1 MLQQLLI
8 EMTETTNILENP
20 ILRRELIEER
30 EYQLKIA
37 EEAIKKNVL
46 VILPTALGK
55 TIIAVL
61 VAAHFLYNYRDK
73 KVLVMAPT
81 RPLVFQH
88 WETFLK
94 FLKIRQEDVEVL
106 TGKTPPAYR
115 MAAWNGKRRL
125 YFATPQVVANDLER
139 GLRLENFCL
148 LVFDECHRSRKNYAY
163 TKVAKSYVSQCPYPI
178 ILAMTASPGAEREKI
193 EEICKSLFI
202 EHIEIRTEEDPDVL
216 PYTSRIKMEFF
227 SVSLPPDYGEI
238 KQALREMLD
247 AKLKSLVEMG
257 IIKKP
262 SKYVF
267 RTDLLE
273 AGQKIREALSSGG
286 GGALYQ
292 AILLQSAALSL
303 YHALELLESQG
314 VYTFRKFVE
323 KLMRSRKRSHRL
335 IIAELRERKLLDKI
349 LKLDIEHPKV
359 EAVEKIVA
367 EQLKINPSSRI
378 IVFTQYRDTVNK
390 IVERLRSLGIDS
402 EKFIGQ
408 AKKEGEGM
416 SQDEQRKILQAF
428 KEGKVRVLVAT
439 SIGEEG
445 LDIPSVELVVFYEP
459 VPSEIRFIQR
469 RGRTGRRKF
478 GRVVILAAEKS
489 VDTAYFWSTKRKLDK
504 MKRLV
509 KQLNKQLHPILRI
522 GAPPTPAPLEPK
534 EITELPPE
542 EIELAEK
549 ERIKRFEREIAQI
562 SKRVVMGVL
571 RRGIDGL
578 PVQEISKELEEE
590 GFSKSAIAESIDRLE
605 ATGQIRR
612 RGDVLLPNTSK
623 NGNLKTHTFE
633 VEKVLPGKAIL
644 LVDGKWRSVLTPD
657 QYNGPRELIRKGA
670 KFSAEAD
677 LYQEDGKLHVRII
690 SVDRILS

>member
-1 MLQQLLI
+1 MA
-8 EMTETTNILENP
+8 ETANILENP

-37 EEAIKKNVL
+37 EEATKKNVL

-55 TIIAVL
+55 TVIAVL
-61 VAAHFLYNYRDK
+61 VAAHFLYNHRNK

-81 RPLVFQH
+81 RPLVLQH

-139 GLRLENFCL
+139 GLGLEEFSL
-148 LVFDECHRSRKNYAY
+148 LVFDECHRARKNYAY
-163 TKVAKSYVSQCPYPI
+163 TKVARAYVSQCLYPI

-193 EEICKSLFI
+193 EEICKSLFV

-216 PYTSRIKMEFF
+216 PYTSRIKVEF
-227 SVSLPPDYGEI
+227 SPVPLPPDYEEI
-238 KQALREMLD
+238 KKGLREMLD
-247 AKLKSLVEMG
+247 ARVKSLVEMG

-262 SKYVF
+262 PKYVF

-273 AGQKIREALSSGG
+273 AGEKIRKALSSGG

-323 KLMRSRKRSHRL
+323 KLAKSKKRSHRV
-335 IIAELRERKLLDKI
+335 IIAELRERKLLEKI
-349 LKLDIEHPKV
+349 MKLDVEHPKV
-359 EAVEKIVA
+359 EAVERVVT
-367 EQLKINPSSRI
+367 EQLRINPFSRI

-390 IVERLRSLGIDS
+390 IVERLRSLGIDT
-402 EKFIGQ
+402 ERFIGQ
-408 AKKEGEGM
+408 AKKEGGGM
-416 SQDEQRKILQAF
+416 SQDEQRRILQAF
-428 KEGKVRVLVAT
+428 RDGKVRVLVAT

-469 RGRTGRRKF
+469 KGRTGRRKF

-489 VDTAYFWSTKRKLDK
+489 IDTAYFWSTKRKLDK

-509 KQLNKQLHPILRI
+509 KQLNKQLHPILRV
-522 GAPPTPAPLEPK
+522 GTPPTPTPLEPK
-534 EITELPPE
+534 EIAELPE
-542 EIELAEK
+542 ETESVEK
-549 ERIKRFEREIAQI
+549 ERIKRFEREISQI
-562 SKRVVMGVL
+562 SKRIVIGVL
-571 RRGIDGL
+571 RRGADGL
-578 PVQEISKELEEE
+578 PLQEVSRELEEE
-590 GFSKSAIAESIDRLE
+590 GFSRSAIEESIDRLE
-605 ATGQIRR
+605 AAGQIRR
-612 RGDVLLPNTSK
+612 RGDVLLPGAGESES
-623 NGNLKTHTFE
+623 KTHIFE

-644 LVDGKWRSVLTPD
+644 LVDGKWRSVLTPEC
-657 QYNGPRELIRKGA
+657 YNGPKELIRRGV

-690 SVDRILS
+690 SVGQILG